1 LFKVYLIKYNN
12 TLKYFIDKINL
23 EREVLF
29 ILKYIE
35 IIFFFIFLN
44 IFNIRHLRTI
54 KKKSIK
60 IVYLLNVQAQVGRT
74 MPLKKNALFYIR
86 KTNSISI
93 K

>member
-1 LFKVYLIKYNN
+1 LFEVYLIQ
-12 TLKYFIDKINL
+12 YFIDKINL

-54 KKKSIK
+54 K

-74 MPLKKNALFYIR
+74 MPLKKNALFLY
-86 KTNSISI
+86 
-93 K
+93 

>member
-1 LFKVYLIKYNN
+1 MRAEYPNQLDYNGFLFEVYLIQ
-12 TLKYFIDKINL
+12 YFIDKINL

-54 KKKSIK
+54 K

-74 MPLKKNALFYIR
+74 MPLKKNALFLY
-86 KTNSISI
+86 
-93 K
+93 

>member
-35 IIFFFIFLN
+35 IIFF
-44 IFNIRHLRTI
+44 
-54 KKKSIK
+54 
-60 IVYLLNVQAQVGRT
+60 
-74 MPLKKNALFYIR
+74 LFF
-86 KTNSISI
+86 
-93 K
+93 